1 MLPDGKVFII
11 IFFDVDKL
19 GKVLIRYLIFF
30 FPNTELGD
38 LPLVKLDFSCNKIT
52 EIPICYR
59 KLRHLQVIVLDNNP
73 MQIPPAQ
80 VSTKTFC
87 FSNLH

>member
-1 MLPDGKVFII
+1 LFVS
-11 IFFDVDKL
+11 L
-19 GKVLIRYLIFF
+19 
-30 FPNTELGD
+30 NAELGD

-80 VSTKTFC
+80 VSIKAF
-87 FSNLH
+87 

>member
-1 MLPDGKVFII
+1 MLIG
-11 IFFDVDKL
+11 
-19 GKVLIRYLIFF
+19 YLILFF
-30 FPNTELGD
+30 FPHTELGD

-80 VSTKTFC
+80 VSMEKM
-87 FSNLH
+87 LLY

>member
-1 MLPDGKVFII
+1 MSDSLFLFVSPDA
-11 IFFDVDKL
+11 
-19 GKVLIRYLIFF
+19 
-30 FPNTELGD
+30 ELGD

-80 VSTKTFC
+80 VSIKAF
-87 FSNLH
+87 